1 MSRPKISDGT
11 CLFALP
17 LTFCW
22 LFSLAGC
29 AVPTEPDPAPA
40 APTGSITIIE
50 RKEVVNA
57 QTGQVSIVLQRIEE
71 VAERSIVDKGADTLL
86 AVQKVVSPG
95 TEFTSYDVGK
105 DDRIVAAVYNQMGE
119 NGSDIWVFSGGKTR
133 ISNSDY
139 FNDFPTFSTDS
150 KHIYYSSTRNKQDG
164 GLYAQNCF
172 IWRMVTSGV
181 GGITR
186 IGTPVYAYAGVQQS
200 PDGQRL
206 LFDAR
211 EYQEN
216 SSFVWYSTPN
226 GSLPTMLTQGRD
238 ARWMDDEKIIF
249 STLDE
254 NSGLE
259 AIWTLNIVGSELTQI
274 LSDPELDCFSPEPSP
289 NGKHIAYVKKKPGD
303 ESRSTDKKIKSTRDV
318 FVYTIETGLSQQITT
333 NASRDDMPQWSE
345 TGDALFFRST
355 RGVSWNIWRVAT
367 TFLEE

>member
-1 MSRPKISDGT
+1 MYRPRTANKIR
-11 CLFALP
+11 LIALP
-17 LTFCW
+17 LTLCC
-22 LFSLAGC
+22 LISLAGC
-29 AVPTEPDPAPA
+29 AAPSQETPTTAL
-40 APTGSITIIE
+40 TGNITVIE
-50 RKEVVNA
+50 QKEVA
-57 QTGQVSIVLQRIEE
+57 SKETGQLSIVIEHFE
-71 VAERSIVDKGADTLL
+71 EIAERSIVDKGADTLL
-86 AVQKVVSPG
+86 TVQKVVSPG
-95 TEFTSYDVGK
+95 SAFSSYDVGK
-105 DDRIVAAVYNQMGE
+105 DDRIVASVFNQEGR
-119 NGSDIWVFSGGKTR
+119 NGSDIWVFGGGKTR
-133 ISNSDY
+133 ISNSND
-139 FNDFPTFSTDS
+139 FNDFPSFSTDS
-150 KHIYYSSTRNKQDG
+150 KHIYFSSTRNRATG
-164 GLYAQNCF
+164 GLYDQNCY
-172 IWRMVTSGV
+172 IWRMVASGA

-186 IGTPVYAYAGVQQS
+186 IGTPVFAFSGAQES

-211 EYQEN
+211 EFYEN
-216 SSFVWYSTPN
+216 SSFVWYSSRN
-226 GSLPTMLTQGRD
+226 GNLPTMLTQGRD

-249 STLDE
+249 STMDE

-333 NASRDDMPQWSE
+333 NISRDDMPQWSE